1 VKVLVVNAS
10 PRRDG
15 NSWLLAEAAAGGAR
29 EAGHHVDLVHLA
41 DSVTGLL
48 RDCRL
53 CRRDVDDECD
63 IGDGYADLLLRR
75 VVPADAVL
83 FATPLHY
90 YGMSGLLKTF
100 FDRIFCYT
108 ATRAPNAEQVS
119 AALPG
124 KRIGLLVACEESY
137 RGATLGLVAQVQ
149 ELTRYNGQD
158 LVGVVVGIGN
168 SRREVQ
174 SDPARPLEAAAELGR
189 RLFDIRVTDYRH
201 DTDRA
206 NRVWGMDEP
215 DAVDSDED

>member
-1 VKVLVVNAS
+1 
-10 PRRDG
+10 
-15 NSWLLAEAAAGGAR
+15 
-29 EAGHHVDLVHLA
+29 
-41 DSVTGLL
+41 
-48 RDCRL
+48 
-53 CRRDVDDECD
+53 
-63 IGDGYADLLLRR
+63 
-75 VVPADAVL
+75 
-83 FATPLHY
+83 
-90 YGMSGLLKTF
+90 MSGLLKTF

-108 ATRAPNAEQVS
+108 ASRAPSAEQVS

-124 KRIGLLVACEESY
+124 KLIGLLVACKESY